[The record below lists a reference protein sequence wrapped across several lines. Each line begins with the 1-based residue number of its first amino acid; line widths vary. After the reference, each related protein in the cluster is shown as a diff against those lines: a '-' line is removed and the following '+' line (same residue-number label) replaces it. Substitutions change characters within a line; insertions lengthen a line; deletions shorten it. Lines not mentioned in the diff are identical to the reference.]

1 MNKKIIKL
9 ENNKEYYM
17 VQSILEEGTTYLLL
31 MNIDNE
37 YDTKIVKKVT
47 IDNEDHIE
55 DVEQQDILLS
65 LKSKFKELVDSEKNN

>member
-9 ENNKEYYM
+9 ENNKEYFM
-17 VQSILEEGTTYLLL
+17 VQSILEDGITYLLL

-47 IDNEDHIE
+47 MDNEDYIIDIE
-55 DVEQQDILLS
+55 QSDILLS
-65 LKSKFKELVDSEKNN
+65 LKAKFKALVDSEKNN

>member
-31 MNIDNE
+31 INIDNE

-47 IDNEDHIE
+47 IDNEDYIE